1 MLAKTE
7 TAEVSE
13 KDLGLG
19 IQFTVTVGQ
28 GRQIAMTAGVPLA
41 YETGQLNALL
51 DRMAGAMDRQT
62 LRYENHDR
70 KAQIENMEQ
79 QLATTRQQI
88 ANHEAMCLDDWERRG
103 KQGAFR
109 MSGDQLAKK
118 KNFETTEQHL
128 IEAIKK
134 KRKELEDSQA
144 QCL

>member
-1 MLAKTE
+1 MLAKTDA
-7 TAEVSE
+7 AEVSE

-19 IQFTVTVGQ
+19 IQFTVTVGN

-41 YETGQLNALL
+41 YESKQLNDLL
-51 DRMAGAMDRQT
+51 DRMAGAMDRQA
-62 LRYENHDR
+62 LRYEIHDR
-70 KAQIENMEQ
+70 KSQIENMEQ

-88 ANHEAMCLDDWERRG
+88 VNHEAVCLEDWERRG

-118 KNFETTEQHL
+118 KNFETTQQHL

-134 KRKELEDSQA
+134 KRQEIEDAQA